1 MTHRKAS
8 SRQSLQEGVV
18 PPDETIFIPA
28 GRGSPGVGKTAR
40 ALDVRPTSGPSRRA
54 IVARGRLAIGKQKP
68 RREAGLEYEVPST

>member
-1 MTHRKAS
+1 MRRFSAD
-8 SRQSLQEGVV
+8 R
-18 PPDETIFIPA
+18 
-28 GRGSPGVGKTAR
+28 RGSPGVGKTAR